1 MQTLCRIRFTNKEW
15 MSFQTELT
23 LKEVTELLG
32 KKRFITIKDIYQ
44 DHHIV
49 NTNQIIHVE
58 YGEH

>member
-44 DHHIV
+44 DHHV
-49 NTNQIIHVE
+49 AVSVST
-58 YGEH
+58 